1 MDSPSELAFIP
12 VHPPKKVL
20 ESVVTTDSTI
30 ESGVADDPGSAW
42 RRTTVT
48 LQIRTAADLMD
59 PELEARWNTRRAARE
74 TEILQAILRMFVER
88 PDPIV
93 VEEFIRAFP
102 KRAPDETRA
111 ALRSLDEDDLIQIRD
126 GRVDL
131 AYPFSTMPMPFV
143 VHLSGRGDRYV
154 CCAIDALGVAPMLGE
169 SVRIRSRCHHC
180 GESLE
185 FSADPFG
192 PGPDAEG
199 VMMWAGK
206 RCAGEQR
213 ASTST

>member
-1 MDSPSELAFIP
+1 
-12 VHPPKKVL
+12 
-20 ESVVTTDSTI
+20 
-30 ESGVADDPGSAW
+30 
-42 RRTTVT
+42 VT
-48 LQIRTAADLMD
+48 LQIRTAAELVD

-102 KRAPDETRA
+102 ERAPNETRS
-111 ALRSLDEDDLIQIRD
+111 ALARLDEDDLIQIRD

-131 AYPFSTMPMPFV
+131 AYPFSTTPTSFV
-143 VHLSGRGDRYV
+143 VHLAGRGNRYV

-180 GESLE
+180 GDSLE

-192 PGPDAEG
+192 VGPSADG

-206 RCAGEQR
+206 RCADERR
-213 ASTST
+213 ALTST